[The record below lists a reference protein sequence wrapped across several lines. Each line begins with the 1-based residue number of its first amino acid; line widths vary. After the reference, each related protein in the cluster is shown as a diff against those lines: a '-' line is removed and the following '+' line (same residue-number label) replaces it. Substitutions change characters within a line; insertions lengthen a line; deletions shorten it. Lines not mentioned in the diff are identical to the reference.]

1 LREDKTIQ
9 ISSANTLVL
18 VILRDGSLHGY
29 EIAREVERRSGDR
42 ISFNHGTLYPVLYAL
57 EKRGLI
63 VSQWEQPAGERRRR
77 MYTLTDDGRVEVE
90 RAIAQWHSF
99 SEAINRVIEGA

>member
-1 LREDKTIQ
+1 LKEDKTIQ
-9 ISSANTLVL
+9 ISSATTLVL
-18 VILRDGSLHGY
+18 VILRGGSLHGY

-57 EKRGLI
+57 EKRELI
-63 VSQWEQPAGERRRR
+63 VSEWDQAPGERRRR
-77 MYTLTDDGRVEVE
+77 TYTLTEAGKAEAE

-99 SEAINRVIEGA
+99 SDAINRVIEGA